1 MRQLTNLAELK
12 LEHEYFINDNGFIK
26 KKYIAKYKR
35 QVIEDSTNI
44 EDITNIYKFVGMR
57 VIGSGRYGT
66 ECDFDIDT
74 EMFDSGRIQIF
85 YPEYEE
91 REAAAHIR
99 NDEKRAEL
107 ASRTL
112 PNEANEQLKYIV
124 AEYFTKE

>member
-1 MRQLTNLAELK
+1 MRQLTNLSELK

-26 KKYIAKYKR
+26 KKYIAKYKGKITE
-35 QVIEDSTNI
+35 VYSEDM
-44 EDITNIYKFVGMR
+44 NIYKFVVMR
-57 VIGSGRYGT
+57 VIGFGRYGT
-66 ECDFDIDT
+66 ECDFNIDQ
-74 EMFDSGRIQIF
+74 EMFDSSIEIF

-112 PNEANEQLKYIV
+112 PNEANEQLKYVV